1 MGSIR
6 EIYCT
11 GSLPYLYT
19 MVHRGEII
27 KKAVHESGYSI
38 TTLAKK
44 MKKSRRWVYYI
55 FEKPNVSLDV
65 VLDIGKLL
73 HYDFSPQMK
82 GVSLYTKNTIDP
94 LEFNALRKFET
105 VAEELIYWKEQFYT
119 LLEKYNN
126 LLERN

>member
-1 MGSIR
+1 MH
-6 EIYCT
+6 
-11 GSLPYLYT
+11 

-38 TTLAKK
+38 MTLAKR

-65 VLDIGKLL
+65 VLEIGKLL
-73 HYDFSPQMK
+73 HYDFSTEMK
-82 GVSLYTKNTIDP
+82 GVSLYNKNELDTQRVSSAPREYNSID
-94 LEFNALRKFET
+94 
-105 VAEELIYWKEQFYT
+105 EELNHWKEQYYA
-119 LLEKYNN
+119 LLEKYND